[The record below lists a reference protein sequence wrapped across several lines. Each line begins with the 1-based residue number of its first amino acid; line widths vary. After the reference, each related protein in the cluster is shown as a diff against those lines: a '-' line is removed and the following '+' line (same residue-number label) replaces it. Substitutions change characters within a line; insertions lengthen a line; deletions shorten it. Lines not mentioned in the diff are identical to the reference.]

1 LLEQAPFKLQAPG
14 FGLPEF
20 AGTARII
27 LREASVDSGLEIP
40 AYVTI
45 EVGGSGGE
53 PEGGLYYGAGFMF
66 SITTEDLLGSTT
78 FTAIADLPGGGGLPD
93 GHAVAVS
100 SLPGSPAPY
109 VLTSGSIVVERG
121 QGTLTGS
128 LVTNTPAGTVT
139 FGGLYRIVCFALQ
152 SHTPVAEGN
161 LEPRPGD
168 LVIDE
173 GFVSPFCKQF
183 VPLAT
188 GSLGGSRVVGAY

>member
-1 LLEQAPFKLQAPG
+1 MNHFRTASAAHKVSVLLLAALASCSDQTSDPARPSDSARSAEAPAPDAA
-14 FGLPEF
+14 PPH
-20 AGTARII
+20 
-27 LREASVDSGLEIP
+27 DP
-40 AYVTI
+40 H
-45 EVGGSGGE
+45 GGSQ
-53 PEGGLYYGAGFMF
+53 
-66 SITTEDLLGSTT
+66 TTIGPT
-78 FTAIADLPGGGGLPD
+78 
-93 GHAVAVS
+93 
-100 SLPGSPAPY
+100 LPGSPAPY